1 MSVLAELVPL
11 SPLLT
16 FPAAWLLW
24 RLLSPSQRARLSQ
37 QPRPTYARFD
47 AHQQLDPEPVVGWP
61 VERRLCPPCREVRRV
76 DVRDDGSVRC
86 FEHGHVTPAT
96 S

>member
-1 MSVLAELVPL
+1 MSFLAELVPL

-16 FPAAWLLW
+16 FPAACLLP
-24 RLLSPSQRARLSQ
+24 LHRARRARRRGPSE
-37 QPRPTYARFD
+37 PYARFD

-96 S
+96 I